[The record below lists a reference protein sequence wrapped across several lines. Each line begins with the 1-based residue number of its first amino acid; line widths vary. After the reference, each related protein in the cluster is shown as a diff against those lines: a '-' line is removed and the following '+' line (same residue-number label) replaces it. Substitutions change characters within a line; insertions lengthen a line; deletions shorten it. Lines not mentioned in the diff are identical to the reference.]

1 MNRQAIVHGVTRVRY
16 ALVTRSSSYDNSTTS
31 DSTLSEEKKNI
42 NVKRYVE
49 KIWIWKDMNTYM
61 FICSIIY
68 HSQDMEAT

>member
-16 ALVTRSSSYDNSTTS
+16 DLVTRSSSYDNSTTS

-49 KIWIWKDMNTYM
+49 NM
-61 FICSIIY
+61 
-68 HSQDMEAT
+68 